1 MWSMVVMAD
10 EVFDVLVTH
19 DAVYRREPERNA
31 RQQRAN
37 VSRVNLGR
45 LGIDRAPDVPTD
57 PVDIA
62 L

>member
-1 MWSMVVMAD
+1 MAD